1 MLLPCSHGSSK
12 LSLQC
17 CGTHVVFF
25 VVVWGWG
32 GGGGVIEEFNGSPTE
47 LTLLSVGGQVLF

>member
-1 MLLPCSHGSSK
+1 MAAPSLAYNVVEPTWCFLLLFG
-12 LSLQC
+12 
-17 CGTHVVFF
+17 G
-25 VVVWGWG
+25 GG